1 MRARRVR
8 SISLSG
14 LDPWLTGWVLLRH
27 GRLGTGGTEDQLQP
41 VRVGGPLAGC
51 RAVLAA
57 AGGVH
62 TVVVTADGGLF
73 AFGRRGANGI
83 DGQRD
88 VLAPERVVLPKGARA
103 QQASTGWFYTVVGTS
118 RGEVFQFGLQNHRRA
133 WEPSVD
139 NVLPARVVSDWLSDA
154 LKSPN
159 RPECRACGG
168 SKARRGSPFRRRW

>member
-1 MRARRVR
+1 M
-8 SISLSG
+8 
-14 LDPWLTGWVLLRH
+14 LLRH
-27 GRLGTGGTEDQLQP
+27 GRLGTGGTDDQLQP

-51 RAVLAA
+51 RAILAA

-139 NVLPARVVSDWLSDA
+139 NVLPARVVSH
-154 LKSPN
+154 
-159 RPECRACGG
+159 
-168 SKARRGSPFRRRW
+168 